1 MESQDMVVS
10 LKDSFRQDAGS
21 KVELKEQR
29 RAVER
34 L

>member
-1 MESQDMVVS
+1 MENRDVAVS
-10 LKDSFRQDAGS
+10 LKDSCRQDAGS